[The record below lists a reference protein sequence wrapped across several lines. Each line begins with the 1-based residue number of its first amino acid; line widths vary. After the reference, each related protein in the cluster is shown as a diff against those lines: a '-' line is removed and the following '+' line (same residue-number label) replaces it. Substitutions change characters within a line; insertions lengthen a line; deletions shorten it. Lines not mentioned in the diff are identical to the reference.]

1 MVLPNEKELEKVE
14 VFLLSGSVMEIH
26 ERVAFKGVG

>member
-14 VFLLSGSVMEIH
+14 VFLLSGSVMEILKG
-26 ERVAFKGVG
+26 AF